1 MNPLSSVSWLWRAWR
16 GRSITFAVLFA
27 FGLLGVSVLGG
38 FRQML
43 RHHGAPW
50 YVWLILPMILF
61 ARLAWRETQWFP
73 DPAVRKKWALRIVV
87 GALVL
92 WVAGVKLN
100 SWHREEQ
107 DATAPA
113 TAAESGRADP
123 HGR

>member
-1 MNPLSSVSWLWRAWR
+1 M
-16 GRSITFAVLFA
+16 
-27 FGLLGVSVLGG
+27 LGVSVLGG

-73 DPAVRKKWALRIVV
+73 DPVVRRKWALRIVV
-87 GALVL
+87 GSIALWL
-92 WVAGVKLN
+92 AGIKLD
-100 SWHREEQ
+100 SWRKPDVE
-107 DATAPA
+107 ALAPA
-113 TAAESGRADP
+113 AVSPSGRADP